1 VVSDDLLPVCGE
13 FKDQA
18 IIQKRTPMRT
28 YLIQASLIIIL
39 TVLAVADAANTF
51 GTYKI
56 NVAKSSYTTGPGRID
71 ESMTVTREASSDGVK
86 QTTNGEMADGS
97 PFYASYTSKHDGT
110 YVHVAGNAPFDTI
123 AVKQVNANS
132 VTDRRKKTGGHYNA
146 TGRTV
151 FSNDGK
157 TMTVI
162 IKGTN
167 ADDKVFTQVL
177 VFEKQ

>member
-1 VVSDDLLPVCGE
+1 
-13 FKDQA
+13 
-18 IIQKRTPMRT
+18 MRT
-28 YLIQASLIIIL
+28 KLIQAPLIII
-39 TVLAVADAANTF
+39 VAVIAVADAANTF

-56 NVAKSSYTTGPGRID
+56 NVAKSSYTPGPGRID
-71 ESMTVTREASSDGVK
+71 KTMTVTRKASKDGVK
-86 QTTNGEMADGS
+86 QTTNGEMADGT

-110 YVHVAGNAPFDTI
+110 YVDVAGNAPFDRI
-123 AVKQVNANS
+123 AVKQVNANT
-132 VTDRRKKTGGHYNA
+132 VTDERKKKGGHYNA

-167 ADDKVFTQVL
+167 ADDKEFTQVL
-177 VFEKQ
+177 VFDKQ